1 MQITIIVNGYGELE
15 TFCKQ
20 VLKVAEGKK
29 EEPLATQIVETMPK
43 KNGRPLKGELDDG
56 KIKALREAGWS
67 VAKIADEF
75 GCVEQT
81 IYNHLKDIGLPA
93 KKK

>member
-1 MQITIIVNGYGELE
+1 VFKYIIIGDEEEDLE
-15 TFCKQ
+15 IF
-20 VLKVAEGKK
+20 LKLKKEKK
-29 EEPLATQIVETMPK
+29 EEPLATQIIETMPK
-43 KNGRPLKGELDDG
+43 KNGRPIKGELDDG

-81 IYNHLKDIGLPA
+81 IYNHLKDMGLPA

>member
-1 MQITIIVNGYGELE
+1 MFKYIIIGDEEEDLE
-15 TFCKQ
+15 IF
-20 VLKVAEGKK
+20 LKLKKEKK
-29 EEPLATQIVETMPK
+29 EEPLATQIIETMPK
-43 KNGRPLKGELDDG
+43 KNGRPIKGELDDG